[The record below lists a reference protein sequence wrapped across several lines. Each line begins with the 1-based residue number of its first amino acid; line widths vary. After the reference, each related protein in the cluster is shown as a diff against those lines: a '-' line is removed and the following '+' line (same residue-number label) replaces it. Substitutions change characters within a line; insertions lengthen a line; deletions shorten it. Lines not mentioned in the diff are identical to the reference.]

1 MREVNRLRFRTAFLR
16 VDFLWPAEPAALHT
30 LNEHHDAANMQLF
43 SVDVDTFDFLDG
55 IAAAT
60 SPDWI
65 DANNSGRFNLD
76 APLCIAAAAPAPA
89 AVVVAA
95 GPRAHQWQSDAS
107 AGAAVCAGA
116 AEPRHDLYHCC
127 TACATPPGGKAPAAP
142 GGRRLRQAAAEAC
155 C

>member
-60 SPDWI
+60 SPAGLTLTILGGSTWM
-65 DANNSGRFNLD
+65 
-76 APLCIAAAAPAPA
+76 PLY
-89 AVVVAA
+89 
-95 GPRAHQWQSDAS
+95 AS
-107 AGAAVCAGA
+107 LLLLL
-116 AEPRHDLYHCC
+116 HL
-127 TACATPPGGKAPAAP
+127 
-142 GGRRLRQAAAEAC
+142 LL
-155 C
+155 